1 MHTELSSY
9 SVFNTPTPLLLRR
22 YTVNYINHSQC
33 FTTVIFIPIIAARFR
48 FMGSGVPVSVVN
60 IATSENGVEHRL
72 EFSASPDAPLP
83 IVEGQANTPLPSGCS
98 MSSLEFNTYSGWVI
112 NSFDGFSLAERDSRV
127 YLEVYK
133 ILYQ

>member
-1 MHTELSSY
+1 MKCI
-9 SVFNTPTPLLLRR
+9 
-22 YTVNYINHSQC
+22 NYSQC
-33 FTTVIFIPIIAARFR
+33 FTPMIFLPVTVARFR

-72 EFSASPDAPLP
+72 EFSASPDTPLP

-98 MSSLEFNTYSGWVI
+98 MASLEFNTYSGWVI

-133 ILYQ
+133 ILYFYSCMDVNQCI